1 MKRKTKK
8 IATRY
13 AGPLADTGSRGLVI
27 WGLLGALVVFALLTS
42 PLLLGIGILLLGV
55 ALFVAMSIV
64 ASLYTVRLPYE
75 TRSDRVHGWM
85 AFIGWL
91 LGWHR
96 SSFLVENVTTRCTI
110 PGGSGMLPGVVMVD
124 GHSVLVT
131 RQFAYYHRVLGPG
144 VHFTQALESVPV
156 AGNGSEPA
164 RVHEVLDLRR
174 QWRSAPLQAQTRDGL
189 FVNTNLW
196 TIFQIDRDP
205 DPALDEH
212 NFFRFY
218 EQAVYAAVMAE
229 RVGAKPGETH
239 DWTTLPVALA
249 RDAALQA
256 ISTYT
261 LDELYAPRG
270 DSEGFH
276 PVDMRRKIGAEVAEA
291 IRETLKAKGIQL
303 VAAGVTKITPADAR
317 VTQQRVLNWR
327 ATRQNLV
334 TTQEA
339 EAAALVEQ
347 QMDVARSKAQLGIL
361 AGMLTGLKSVD
372 ERNRRMLVAL
382 RLATALEMMFSRRAG
397 APPPAGGTPDAAP
410 RTEGA

>member
-1 MKRKTKK
+1 MKRKINRIVTHH
-8 IATRY
+8 
-13 AGPLADTGSRGLVI
+13 AGPLADTGRRGGVI
-27 WGLLGALVVFALLTS
+27 WGLLGALAVSALLTS
-42 PLLLGIGILLLGV
+42 PFLLGLGILAAGA
-55 ALFVAMSIV
+55 ALFVLASFA
-64 ASLYTVRLPYE
+64 ASLYMVRLPYA
-75 TRSDRVHGWM
+75 TRSDRIYGWM

-91 LGWHR
+91 LGWQR
-96 SSFLVENVTTRCTI
+96 SSYLIENVTTRRTI
-110 PGGSGMLPGVVMVD
+110 PSGAGLLPGIVLVD

-131 RQFAYYHRVLGPG
+131 KQFSYHHRVLGPG

-156 AGNGSEPA
+156 YGDGGEPA
-164 RVHEVLDLRR
+164 RVHEAIDLRR
-174 QWRSAPLQAQTRDGL
+174 QMRSVALLAQTRDGL
-189 FVNTNLW
+189 FVNANLW

-218 EQAVYAAVMAE
+218 EQSVYAAVMAE
-229 RVGAKPGETH
+229 RVGAKQGETH
-239 DWTTLPVALA
+239 DWTTLPVTLG

-270 DSEGFH
+270 DSDGFH
-276 PVDMRRKIGAEVAEA
+276 PMDMRRKLGAEIAEA
-291 IRETLKAKGIQL
+291 IREPLKGKGIQL
-303 VAAGVTKITPADAR
+303 IAAGVTKIMPADVR

-327 ATRQNLV
+327 ATRQTVV
-334 TTQEA
+334 TTQAA
-339 EAAALVEQ
+339 EATALVEQ

-397 APPPAGGTPDAAP
+397 MPPAAPRPDAA
-410 RTEGA
+410 TGQGGS